1 MREPIK
7 GGSQIAPAENK
18 LEQALVAA
26 QNGDEMAF
34 EMLWRENNS
43 RLTKF
48 VQARTYKSDLD
59 YEEIVSETW
68 LNVARDVKKFKGDYS
83 GFTAWVYSIAR
94 NRIIDSSRKRDRTIR
109 PQAELEEAFWIPGNQ
124 NLERDF
130 EASEGVKKIID
141 QINKLPAAQ
150 AEVLML
156 KVVGDLKIEEIAKI
170 VKKNTNSV
178 RVLAHRG
185 LTGLKIAMGGGYE

>member
-1 MREPIK
+1 MREPKK
-7 GGSQIAPAENK
+7 GGSQMAPAENK

-130 EASEGVKKIID
+130 EASEGVKQIID

>member
-1 MREPIK
+1 MREPKK
-7 GGSQIAPAENK
+7 GGSQMAPAENK

-156 KVVGDLKIEEIAKI
+156 KVVGDLKIEEISKI

>member
-1 MREPIK
+1 M
-7 GGSQIAPAENK
+7 
-18 LEQALVAA
+18 
-26 QNGDEMAF
+26 
-34 EMLWRENNS
+34 
-43 RLTKF
+43 
-48 VQARTYKSDLD
+48 
-59 YEEIVSETW
+59 
-68 LNVARDVKKFKGDYS
+68 ARDVKKFKGDYS

-130 EASEGVKKIID
+130 EASEGVKQIID

>member
-1 MREPIK
+1 MREPKK

-18 LEQALVAA
+18 LEHALTAA

-34 EMLWRENNS
+34 EILWRENNS

>member
-1 MREPIK
+1 MREPKK
-7 GGSQIAPAENK
+7 GGSRVAPAENQ
-18 LEQALVAA
+18 LEEALRAA

-34 EMLWRENNS
+34 ELLWRENNS

-59 YEEIVSETW
+59 HEEIVSETW

-109 PQAELEEAFWIPGNQ
+109 PQAELDEAFWVPTNQ

-130 EASEGVKKIID
+130 EAGEGVKKIIE

-156 KVVGDLKIEEIAKI
+156 KVVGDLSVEEIAKI
-170 VKKNTNSV
+170 VKKSTNSV

>member
-1 MREPIK
+1 MREPKK
-7 GGSQIAPAENK
+7 GGSRVAPAENQ
-18 LEQALVAA
+18 LEEALRAA

-34 EMLWRENNS
+34 ELLWRENNS

-48 VQARTYKSDLD
+48 VHARTYKSDLD
-59 YEEIVSETW
+59 HEEIVSETW
-68 LNVARDVKKFKGDYS
+68 LNVARDVKKFKGNYS

-109 PQAELEEAFWIPGNQ
+109 PQAELDEAFWVPTNQ

-130 EASEGVKKIID
+130 EAGEGVKKIIE

-156 KVVGDLKIEEIAKI
+156 KVVGDLSVEEIAKI
-170 VKKNTNSV
+170 VKKSTNSV

>member
-1 MREPIK
+1 MREPKK
-7 GGSQIAPAENK
+7 GGSQMAPAENK

-68 LNVARDVKKFKGDYS
+68 LNVARDVKKFRGDYS

-130 EASEGVKKIID
+130 EASEGAKKIID

>member
-1 MREPIK
+1 MREPKK
-7 GGSQIAPAENK
+7 GGSRMLPAENQ
-18 LEQALVAA
+18 LEQALIAA

-130 EASEGVKKIID
+130 EASEGVKQIID